1 LANDRD
7 GAVARKAM
15 TAIPRRALKHHF
27 SSLNAHAIPLDEAL
41 LALLPAELADQ
52 SLRALRSTAF
62 LTVPGLMR
70 WMDLCATIAARP
82 SCHPSL
88 RMIDVGC
95 GGGLVGRYLA
105 KTVEGDVVGID
116 MAESAMRLSHPES
129 GSAAQF
135 VCADVARLPF
145 AAASFDVAL
154 AIGFAVEDWIDVTQE
169 WKRTM
174 TAKHRRRWDERDRL
188 IDMFGPPALATCQ
201 VSERMLGEDGRPGF
215 IDTNARWEFVA
226 STR

>member
-1 LANDRD
+1 
-7 GAVARKAM
+7 
-15 TAIPRRALKHHF
+15 
-27 SSLNAHAIPLDEAL
+27 
-41 LALLPAELADQ
+41 
-52 SLRALRSTAF
+52 
-62 LTVPGLMR
+62 
-70 WMDLCATIAARP
+70 
-82 SCHPSL
+82 
-88 RMIDVGC
+88 MIDVGC

-105 KTVEGDVVGID
+105 KSVQGDVVGID
-116 MAESAMRLSHPES
+116 MAESAMRSSHRES
-129 GSAAQF
+129 WSAARF

-154 AIGFAVEDWIDVTQE
+154 AIDCLHLCADLFGVLVEIRRTPVMGGVLIGSAYRVADSLGKKRPRRWWTTMFSRAGFAVEDWIDVTQE
-169 WKRTM
+169 CKHTM

-188 IDMFGPPALATCQ
+188 IDMFGPPALAACQ